1 MSARHN
7 PDDCDMPA
15 LPSPPAIITSSAQ
28 LAALLETIS
37 TQPIIAVDTESNSL
51 HAYKER
57 VCLIQLSIP
66 GQDYLIDPLTEL
78 DLSLL
83 REVFADPAIEK
94 VFHAADYDIVCLKR
108 DFGFRFANLFDT
120 MWAARILG
128 WPKVGLGDV
137 LRGVFGIHTNKHYQ
151 RHNWGKRPLDEN
163 ALVYACLDTHY
174 LIPLRHI
181 QADELRRQGR
191 WEEAREVFDQIAAV
205 EPSFDTFSAE
215 GFWHIKG
222 VWELAPGE
230 QSILR
235 ELYVWRD
242 KEARRQDCPPFKVL
256 DDRTMVELARA
267 APRTIDELPGLRGM
281 SSYRVQRYGQRIIW
295 AVKRGL
301 SAEPPSPPPM
311 PQRRPEKVVARFRAL
326 QAWRKCQAERRG
338 VDADVILSNA
348 VLWALAERPPRS
360 FEDLLR
366 VEGLGPWKREAYGQ
380 ALLELLKEE

>member
-7 PDDCDMPA
+7 PVGCDMPA
-15 LPSPPAIITSSAQ
+15 LPSPAIITSSAQ

-37 TQPIIAVDTESNSL
+37 VQPIIAVDTESNSL

-57 VCLIQLSIP
+57 VCLIQLSTP
-66 GQDYLIDPLTEL
+66 GQDYLIDPLAGL
-78 DLSLL
+78 DLSPL

-137 LRGVFGIHTNKHYQ
+137 LTGIFGIHTNKHYQ
-151 RHNWGKRPLDEN
+151 RYNWGKRPLDEN
-163 ALVYACLDTHY
+163 ALLYACLDTHY

-235 ELYVWRD
+235 ELYIWRD

-267 APRTIDELPGLRGM
+267 APRTLDELSGLRGM
-281 SSYRVQRYGQRIIW
+281 SSYRVQRYGQRILW
-295 AVKRGL
+295 AVRRGL
-301 SAEPPSPPPM
+301 SAAPPSPPPM
-311 PQRRPEKVVARFRAL
+311 PQRRPEKVVARFRTL
-326 QAWRKCQAERRG
+326 QAWRKRQAELRG

-360 FEDLLR
+360 FEDLLH

-380 ALLELLKEE
+380 ALLELLKEA